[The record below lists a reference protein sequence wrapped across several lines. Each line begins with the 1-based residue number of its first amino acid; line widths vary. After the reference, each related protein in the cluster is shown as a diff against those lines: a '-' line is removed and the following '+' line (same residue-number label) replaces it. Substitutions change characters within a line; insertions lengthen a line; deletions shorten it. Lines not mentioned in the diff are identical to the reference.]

1 MTRLILDASMALA
14 WIFERQNKEEAARAE
29 KVLTMIVDIETI
41 VPTLWHIELINALL
55 IGERRKVV
63 TKAQIIDYLN
73 RLEKLPILTDENAL
87 ANRRE
92 VVTDLAREHA
102 LTAYD
107 AIYLDLALRSN
118 ALLATF
124 DTKLAKAMHKAGGS
138 LI

>member
-1 MTRLILDASMALA
+1 MTRLVLDASMALA

-29 KVLTMIVDIETI
+29 KVLTMIADIETI

-63 TKAQIIDYLN
+63 TEAQMIDYLN
-73 RLEKLPILTDENAL
+73 RLEKLPILTDENTL
-87 ANRRE
+87 PNRRE
-92 VVTDLAREHA
+92 MVMDLAREHA

-107 AIYLDLALRSN
+107 AVYLDLALRSN
-118 ALLATF
+118 AVLATF
-124 DTKLAKAMHKAGGS
+124 DTKLAKAMYKAGGS